1 MWAEYVSFVEY
12 EKFVG
17 ERMALG
23 KKAQRQQEASRKAG
37 VRELIEDAEE
47 DDDEL
52 DEIDRWEQEM
62 IKYGGVRSK
71 KVDES
76 ESSEMN
82 RNYRP
87 APSEFTEYTR
97 IHGTLAYTAHSSL
110 IHYVCSSRTNC
121 YPVIIS
127 RAVSSIHCV
136 S

>member
-1 MWAEYVSFVEY
+1 
-12 EKFVG
+12 
-17 ERMALG
+17 MALG
-23 KKAQRQQEASRKAG
+23 KKAQRQQEARRKAG

-71 KVDES
+71 KVDET

-87 APSEFTEYTR
+87 APSK
-97 IHGTLAYTAHSSL
+97 
-110 IHYVCSSRTNC
+110 
-121 YPVIIS
+121 
-127 RAVSSIHCV
+127 
-136 S
+136 